1 MKKTII
7 CVAAAGLL
15 LFLNGCVGQGSG
27 GKERG
32 GENAETVQTSSE
44 PVTLKFMVTYGAFTD
59 ENFQA
64 YFVNQLAKKHPNIT
78 VERVSGKLED
88 LIAAGET
95 PDILMSG
102 LPGIPALQELKVI
115 DDLGPYIKKFK
126 IDLSRYNP
134 DAIDAI
140 KTFSDKGDM
149 LALPFRLNV
158 PALFYNKDVFDTFG
172 ISYPQDGMT
181 WEEAT
186 GLAAKLTRSVGSVQ
200 YYGLLVGGADRMAM
214 GLVLPYV
221 NKQTNKADLETDGWQ
236 RLFNQYKAI
245 YSLPGYIADGKVP
258 TTVDKFIK
266 QQTNGMAAFWS
277 ADMFGELKKMATN
290 GQQFNWD
297 MATVPTFDKG
307 KGHAWQVESQNFLI
321 SSTSK
326 HKEQSFQVISYL
338 VGEEVQKLQNKGGE
352 VPVLRETE
360 EIRKDFGTDL
370 SFLKGKHTDALFML
384 PQGLHQHTKYDQK
397 GRSFVNAAAEETVT
411 KGVDVNTA
419 LRNAQEKLNQ
429 YIKDQVG
436 G

>member
-1 MKKTII
+1 MKKTTI
-7 CVAAAGLL
+7 CAAAAGLL
-15 LFLNGCVGQGSG
+15 LFLNGCGGQESG
-27 GKERG
+27 GKDQG
-32 GENAETVQTSSE
+32 GVNSEAVQISSD
-44 PVTLKFMVTYGAFTD
+44 PVTLKFMVSYGAFND

-64 YFVNQLAKKHPNIT
+64 YFVDQLAKKYPNIT
-78 VERVSGKLED
+78 VERVGGKLED

-95 PDILMSG
+95 PDLLMSG
-102 LPGIPALQELKVI
+102 LPGIPALQDLKVI
-115 DDLGPYIKKFK
+115 EDLGPYIKKFK
-126 IDLSRYNP
+126 TDLSKYNP
-134 DAIDAI
+134 DAIGAI
-140 KTFSDKGDM
+140 KTFSDKEDM
-149 LALPFRLNV
+149 LALPFRMNV

-172 ISYPQDGMT
+172 IPYPQDGMT

-186 GLAAKLTRSVGSVQ
+186 VLAGKLTRKESNVQ

-221 NKQTNKADLETDGWQ
+221 NKQTNEAALGTDGWQ

-245 YSLPGYIADGKVP
+245 YSLPGYITDGKVP

-266 QQTNGMAAFWS
+266 QQTNGMAAYWS

-290 GQQFNWD
+290 GQTFNWD

-307 KGHAWQVESQNFLI
+307 KGYAWQVESQNFLI
-321 SSTSK
+321 SSASK
-326 HKEQSFQVISYL
+326 HKEQAFQVISYL

-352 VPVLRETE
+352 VPVLRESE
-360 EIRKDFGTDL
+360 GIRKDFGTDL

-397 GRSFVNAAAEETVT
+397 ARSIINAAAEETAT
-411 KGVDVNTA
+411 KGVDVNTS

-429 YIKDQVG
+429 YIKDQIG

>member
-1 MKKTII
+1 VKKAII
-7 CVAAAGLL
+7 CAAAAGLL
-15 LFLNGCVGQGSG
+15 LFLNGCGGQGSG
-27 GKERG
+27 GKEPG
-32 GENAETVQTSSE
+32 KENTETVQISSE
-44 PVTLKFMVTYGAFTD
+44 PVTLKFMVAHGAFTD
-59 ENFQA
+59 ENFES
-64 YFVNQLAKKHPNIT
+64 YFVEQLAKKHPNIT
-78 VERVSGKLED
+78 VERVRGKLED

-126 IDLSRYNP
+126 TDLSKYNP
-134 DAIDAI
+134 DAVDAI

-149 LALPFRLNV
+149 LALPFRMNV
-158 PALFYNKDVFDTFG
+158 PALFYNKDVFDIFG
-172 ISYPQDGMT
+172 IPYPQDGMT

-186 GLAAKLTRSVGSVQ
+186 GLAGKLTRNEGNMQ

-221 NKQTNKADLETDGWQ
+221 NKQTNNAVLETDEWQ

-307 KGHAWQVESQNFLI
+307 KGYAWQVESQNFLI

-326 HKEQSFQVISYL
+326 HKEQAFQVISYL
-338 VGEEVQKLQNKGGE
+338 VGEEIQKLQNKGGE
-352 VPVLRETE
+352 VPVLRETG

-397 GRSFVNAAAEETVT
+397 ARSFINAAAEETVT
-411 KGVDVNTA
+411 KGVDVNTS

-429 YIKDQVG
+429 YIKDQIG